1 MARVRSVSHFD
12 LLRERERFLAVFE
25 NSIDCV
31 GIADVDGKLVY
42 ANRAA
47 RHLVGLGAD
56 EDISNTTIADC
67 WPQEFSS
74 NIVVDAYREVRRT
87 GSWSGELMWR
97 GRDGGEVPLLASA
110 IGHKDRR
117 GQLEYCSMIVR
128 DLRGFESSHLRTT
141 REQLRVEKLRAQ
153 RYLDV
158 AGVALVALDLEG
170 RVTMINR
177 RGCLLLEDAE
187 ENILGKNYFDWFLEG
202 EAHEQWSSYYARL
215 VDGTETHIDD
225 GEFWIRTHRN
235 NRRLIAWHSSI
246 VNDESGNFVGVIG
259 SGEDITE
266 ARQAEQALQ
275 ASEAQLRIITD
286 SLPVLISQID
296 SELRYTFNNAAYEG
310 FFGVS
315 PESLKGTYVRDLV
328 GEKAFADCETHIH
341 EALTGVASN
350 FEMQFTGA
358 DGQPLDATVHL
369 VPDDHGGGEVE
380 GFYAVITDITERKRL
395 ERALRQSQKMEAV
408 GLLASGISH
417 DFNNLLM
424 GIHGCSNIALE
435 RLDADSPVR
444 IYLDEIRSAAASGA
458 SISRQ
463 LVDLSRHSK
472 AESAD
477 TALDALVA
485 TSEPILRRL
494 LGANIGLRLDLR
506 AGLGQANLS
515 NGQVKQILLN
525 LVANARDSLRD
536 GGTIDIE
543 TQAVELGTE
552 DARHIGVEAGRYLEL
567 NVRDNGA
574 GMDATT
580 VDRIFEPFFTT
591 KDVSR
596 GSGLGLFTVYN
607 IVTQHSGHIDVAST
621 PGEGTSFTLYLPQT
635 EVEERTEVEESHALP
650 RRGGGETVLVV
661 EDDRLVQLALRDY
674 LARWGYRVI
683 EASDGNEAVQVA
695 REHQGPIPLLISD
708 MVLPGMSGSKV
719 AKAVVEI
726 HPEAKVIYMS
736 AHSPEM
742 LVEAGH
748 LELGTETLQK
758 PFGESELLGRIREVL
773 GHTAA
778 SPTSPA

>member
-1 MARVRSVSHFD
+1 MRSMSRSD
-12 LLRERERFLAVFE
+12 LLRERDRYLAVFE

-31 GIADVDGKLVY
+31 GIADVDGKLMY

-47 RHLVGLGAD
+47 RQLVGLGAD
-56 EDISNTTIADC
+56 EDISNRTVADC
-67 WPQEFSS
+67 WPREYLSK
-74 NIVVDAYREVRRT
+74 IVINAYREIRRT
-87 GSWSGELMWR
+87 GSFRGELIWR
-97 GRDGGEVPLLASA
+97 GRDGGEMPLLVTAM
-110 IGHKDRR
+110 GHKNES
-117 GQLEYCSMIVR
+117 GQLEYYSMIAH
-128 DLRGFESSHLRTT
+128 DLRGFESSHLQAT
-141 REQLRVEKLRAQ
+141 REQLKVEKLRAQ

-170 RVTMINR
+170 RITMVNR
-177 RGCLLLEDAE
+177 RGCILLEDTE

-202 EAHEQWSSYYARL
+202 EDHEQWSTYYARL

-225 GEFWIRTHRN
+225 GELWIRTHRN
-235 NRRLIAWHSSI
+235 NRRLIAWHSSP
-246 VNDESGNFVGVIG
+246 VHDESGNFVGIIA

-266 ARQAEQALQ
+266 ARQSEEALQ

-296 SELRYTFNNAAYEG
+296 RELRYTFNNAAYEG

-315 PESLKGTYVRDLV
+315 REALKGTYLRDLI
-328 GEKAFADCETHIH
+328 GEQAFANCQPHIH
-341 EALTGVASN
+341 DALAGKAST
-350 FEMQFTGA
+350 FEMKFTGA
-358 DGQPLDATVHL
+358 GGRRRDATVHL
-369 VPDDHGGGEVE
+369 VPDVHNGGDVE
-380 GFYAVITDITERKRL
+380 GFYAVISDITDQKRL

-408 GLLASGISH
+408 ALLASGISH

-435 RLDADSPVR
+435 RLDPDSPVR

-463 LVDLSRHSK
+463 LVDLSRQSET
-472 AESAD
+472 ESAN

-485 TSEPILRRL
+485 NSESILHRL
-494 LGANIGLRLDLR
+494 LGADVELRLDLQAGPGR
-506 AGLGQANLS
+506 AQLGI
-515 NGQVKQILLN
+515 GQLKQILLN
-525 LVANARDSLRD
+525 LVANARDSLGD
-536 GGTIDIE
+536 GGTIAIE
-543 TQAVELGTE
+543 TRAVELGTE
-552 DARHIGVEAGRYLEL
+552 DARKIGVKAGNYLKL
-567 NVRDNGA
+567 VVRDDGA
-574 GMDATT
+574 GMDAKT

-607 IVTQHSGHIDVAST
+607 IVTQHAGHIEVASA
-621 PGEGTSFTLYLPQT
+621 PGEGTSFTLYLPQNEA
-635 EVEERTEVEESHALP
+635 EVALGESDEL
-650 RRGGGETVLVV
+650 RGRGGSETILVV

-674 LARWGYRVI
+674 LARSGYQVI
-683 EASDGNEAVQVA
+683 EASDGDEAVRVA

-708 MVLPGMSGSKV
+708 MVLPGMSGSRV

-758 PFGESELLGRIREVL
+758 PFGESELLDRIREVL
-773 GHTAA
+773 GHAPA
-778 SPTSPA
+778 PSP